1 MGSTFKWIYGDAP
14 FYVIRRYGWI
24 VKFIAATEKT
34 KENSFGGNAILQYEK
49 EGGNKG
55 LEKKQR
61 NWWKEEE

>member
-1 MGSTFKWIYGDAP
+1 MHL